1 MRIKPAEAKH
11 YDEQIN
17 RCKDDFPLVLCRKLF
32 YLVHST
38 PLLRII
44 LSLQRVEQDLHQV
57 AVALEAGDLGGC
69 FAGGRVG
76 AGHGDLAGLQAQL
89 GCADAQIRQQ
99 LIPGKDIAQR
109 THVGMGQVLAAVRA
123 VGVGG
128 VGEPL
133 VRPQADERRM
143 DEPHRR
149 IAHRRG

>member
-1 MRIKPAEAKH
+1 MPFADDYANQIQNRTVHRRTAIHRAALQSAYRVVGQIILRIPVHDSGFMRIKPAEAKH

-89 GCADAQIRQQ
+89 GRADA
-99 LIPGKDIAQR
+99 
-109 THVGMGQVLAAVRA
+109 
-123 VGVGG
+123 
-128 VGEPL
+128 
-133 VRPQADERRM
+133 
-143 DEPHRR
+143 
-149 IAHRRG
+149 

>member
-1 MRIKPAEAKH
+1 M
-11 YDEQIN
+11 
-17 RCKDDFPLVLCRKLF
+17 LCRKLF
-32 YLVHST
+32 YFVHST

-57 AVALEAGDLGGC
+57 TVAFEAGDLGGC

-109 THVGMGQVLAAVRA
+109 ADIGVGQILAAIGA

-128 VGEPL
+128 IGKPL
-133 VRPQADERRM
+133 VRTKADERRM

-149 IAHRRG
+149 IAHRRRVDCMAAADKAAALHSPPAIFQ